1 MWSVAVSAK
10 TTWLFVRVDLDGAA
24 GHGEATAFGSEASV
38 VALLEALA
46 AHVAE
51 RAADGAPLSP
61 AETMQAFASRHASD
75 ARRAAAS
82 AVEQALLD
90 AMARRADLPLAVML
104 GGGRDAPIRVY
115 ANINRSVSDRSPD
128 GFAARARAVVAEGY
142 RAVKIAPFDGY
153 VWNSNAERP
162 LLDAGLAR
170 IGAVHDAVGRD
181 VDLMVDCHGR
191 FDLAT
196 ARLVLRECEAA
207 APYWIEDPVEVHRM
221 SPDAQRALRGAAHDA
236 GIRIA
241 GGEALVD
248 LVDTR
253 RLLDAGGHDVIL
265 PDLRLT
271 GVRTGMAMLALAG
284 AYGVGA
290 SLHNPVGPVLDAVS
304 RHAAAALPGF
314 LVLERQV
321 GESDLG
327 RKLAGETAPVDGVI
341 GLGEGAGTGLT
352 LDEDVLAQSSRTP
365 ETTLTFAGMAGAGP
379 DG

>member
-1 MWSVAVSAK
+1 M
-10 TTWLFVRVDLDGAA
+10 RVDLDGAA
-24 GHGEATAFGSEASV
+24 GHGEATAFGNEATV
-38 VALLEALA
+38 VALLEALGTHIAEHA
-46 AHVAE
+46 A
-51 RAADGAPLSP
+51 GGTPLSP
-61 AETMQAFASRHASD
+61 PRTLRALASRHASD
-75 ARRAAAS
+75 ARRVAAS

-90 AMARRADLPLAVML
+90 AMARRAGLPLAVML
-104 GGGRDAPIRVY
+104 GGDGDEPVRVY

-128 GFAARARAVVAEGY
+128 GFAARAQAVVAEGY

-153 VWNSNAERP
+153 AWNSNAGRS
-162 LLDAGLAR
+162 LLEAGLAR
-170 IGAVHDAVGRD
+170 IGAVRDAVGPD

-196 ARLVLRECEAA
+196 ARQVLRECEAA
-207 APYWIEDPVEVHRM
+207 ALHWIEDPVEADRV
-221 SPDAQRALRGAAHDA
+221 SPDGQRALRTAAHAA
-236 GIRIA
+236 GIRVA
-241 GGEALVD
+241 GGEELVD
-248 LVDTR
+248 LADTR

-284 AYGVGA
+284 ACGVGA

-327 RKLAGETAPVDGVI
+327 RQLAGEAALVDGRV
-341 GLGEGAGTGLT
+341 GLGEGAGVGLT
-352 LDEDVLAQSSRTP
+352 LDEAVIARASRAS
-365 ETTLTFAGMAGAGP
+365 ETALTFAGMAGAGP